1 MKFKEKQILAGDIHV
16 AYIDEGKS
24 EGIPLIFIHG
34 FPFNKWMWE
43 NQIDVFKEHVRVL
56 AYDVRGFGNTNPG
69 TLEYSIDQFGQDLF
83 HFMDALQIE
92 KAIVSGLSMGGY
104 IALNAIEQ
112 QPERVSSLILA
123 DTQCLADSD
132 EAKSKRLDTIA
143 TIQKKGLQ
151 EYTEGSIKKL
161 FSENSLLNKKEEVLF
176 IEHTIQSTRS
186 ETICN
191 TLKALASRRE
201 MCPFLEL
208 ITIPVLIMV
217 GQNDQITTP
226 EVAKKMHERIQ
237 GSILHVINHA
247 GHLSNLEN
255 AGSFNLAVLRF
266 LNPKYELYTQW
277 LETRGKGV
285 RLIQP

>member
-1 MKFKEKQILAGDIHV
+1 MKFKESQILAGDIQV
-16 AYIDEGKS
+16 AFMDEGKP
-24 EGIPLIFIHG
+24 EGVPLIFIHG

-43 NQIDVFKEHVRVL
+43 NQVDVFKEHTRVL

-69 TLEYSIDQFGQDLF
+69 TVEYSIDLFGRDLF
-83 HFMDALQIE
+83 HFMDALQIK
-92 KAIVSGLSMGGY
+92 KAVVCGLSMGGY

-112 QPERVSSLILA
+112 QPERITSVILA

-132 EAKSKRLDTIA
+132 EAKSKRMDTIA

-161 FSENSLLNKKEEVLF
+161 FSENSLINKKEEVLF

-191 TLKALASRRE
+191 TLKALAGRRE

-208 ITIPVLIMV
+208 ITIPELIMV
-217 GQNDQITTP
+217 GQNDQIATP
-226 EVAKKMHERIQ
+226 EVAQKMHERIA
-237 GSILHVINHA
+237 GSILHVIDHA
-247 GHLSNLEN
+247 GHVSNLES
-255 AGSFNLAVLRF
+255 AGSFNLALLRF
-266 LNPKYELYTQW
+266 LKPEVQ
-277 LETRGKGV
+277 V
-285 RLIQP
+285 VHAVA